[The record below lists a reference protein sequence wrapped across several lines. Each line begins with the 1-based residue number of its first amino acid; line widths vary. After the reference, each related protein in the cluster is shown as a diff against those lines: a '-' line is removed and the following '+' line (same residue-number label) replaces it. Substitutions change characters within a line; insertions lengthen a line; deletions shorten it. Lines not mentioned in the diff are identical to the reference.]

1 MKYRKKPIVIE
12 AVQYDGSVQEIVD
25 FVGIHET
32 KMDEQDKLY
41 IKTLEGDML
50 VSHGD
55 YVIKGVQGEFYP
67 CKPDIFEATY
77 VKDNSLSVNV
87 SLTDTDS
94 FKAVVEAFGLL
105 VGKASKEDGRMIVD
119 IFKKYGMEGVS
130 E

>member
-1 MKYRKKPIVIE
+1 MNKYRKKPIVIE
-12 AVQYDGSVQEIVD
+12 AVRYEGTVQEIVD
-25 FVGIHET
+25 FAGIHET

-55 YVIKGVQGEFYP
+55 YVIKGIQGEFYP

-77 VKDNSLSVNV
+77 ERLNESVEERRRVLGIRSPSKAFWSVDLS
-87 SLTDTDS
+87 
-94 FKAVVEAFGLL
+94 ARG
-105 VGKASKEDGRMIVD
+105 
-119 IFKKYGMEGVS
+119 S